1 MVPGLKSFRE
11 SFSDFADQYVII
23 GGAACDIYM
32 DSEESSFRATKDL
45 DIVLIVEALTPEFV
59 SKFWQYVQTAG
70 YQHIDKS
77 KQKPEFYR
85 FSKPI
90 SKEYPAMIELF
101 SRPPYNVELSFAAN
115 VVPIHVDD
123 SSISLSAILLNDEY
137 YEFMK
142 SGRISIDGISIL
154 DYQYIIPFK
163 AKAWLD
169 LSERKISGESIDSKN
184 IKKHKNDI
192 FRLSALLLEGKSL
205 SLPDKIAEDMLE
217 FITKVA
223 DEPVDMKSLGLRGMK
238 VESMLELICKYYML
252 R

>member
-1 MVPGLKSFRE
+1 MVPGLKSFKE
-11 SFSDFADQYVII
+11 SFSDFMEQYVII

-32 DSEESSFRATKDL
+32 ESEDGSFRATKDL

-123 SSISLSAILLNDEY
+123 SSAIRLPMHLGVSGVFDFLPQRIYNICNGTKRRVEDESQLSRQSRCKNSLAANNRRD
-137 YEFMK
+137 
-142 SGRISIDGISIL
+142 
-154 DYQYIIPFK
+154 
-163 AKAWLD
+163 
-169 LSERKISGESIDSKN
+169 N
-184 IKKHKNDI
+184 
-192 FRLSALLLEGKSL
+192 
-205 SLPDKIAEDMLE
+205 
-217 FITKVA
+217 V
-223 DEPVDMKSLGLRGMK
+223 
-238 VESMLELICKYYML
+238 
-252 R
+252 

>member
-1 MVPGLKSFRE
+1 ME
-11 SFSDFADQYVII
+11 SED
-23 GGAACDIYM
+23 
-32 DSEESSFRATKDL
+32 SSFRATKDL

-123 SSISLSAILLNDEY
+123 SSAIRLPMHLGV
-137 YEFMK
+137 
-142 SGRISIDGISIL
+142 SGVFLIFCFKE
-154 DYQYIIPFK
+154 YIIF
-163 AKAWLD
+163 ATELG
-169 LSERKISGESIDSKN
+169 GE
-184 IKKHKNDI
+184 
-192 FRLSALLLEGKSL
+192 
-205 SLPDKIAEDMLE
+205 
-217 FITKVA
+217 
-223 DEPVDMKSLGLRGMK
+223 
-238 VESMLELICKYYML
+238 
-252 R
+252 

>member
-32 DSEESSFRATKDL
+32 ESEESSFRATKDL

-154 DYQYIIPFK
+154 DIN
-163 AKAWLD
+163 
-169 LSERKISGESIDSKN
+169 IS
-184 IKKHKNDI
+184 
-192 FRLSALLLEGKSL
+192 FRLRQKHGLISVTRLERIQQTSKSTEMISFVWHL
-205 SLPDKIAEDMLE
+205 N
-217 FITKVA
+217 
-223 DEPVDMKSLGLRGMK
+223 
-238 VESMLELICKYYML
+238 
-252 R
+252 